1 MGNSPGTPETQP
13 RVQPPVLD
21 ETAAAAV
28 SRPESRRGGLRG
40 MAVRRLIITLLCLAG
55 LAVVLDFGVA
65 AYSEYR
71 VSRLL
76 RDGSNLS
83 ADPEVTIHGF
93 PFTAQALDDEYKNV
107 DIRARAMRP
116 DIPGEIMVEANLKG
130 VHLSLRN
137 LVDGQVRGVPVDNV
151 EARMRIEPVELGRLF
166 KIPNLQVFGP
176 PADKSDGTG
185 GSGGSG
191 MTTAGAI
198 ILNGTIPLSD
208 SDIPAVPG
216 TKGETVSVL
225 ADLRLVDDQVR
236 ITATDIYR
244 GPGAATQT
252 SDASPVTVIPESDK
266 ARVLALFTR
275 TIDTRD
281 LPFGVHPQK
290 VEASGGQIVVEGK
303 GSDVTVDLD
312 RLQQP

>member
-1 MGNSPGTPETQP
+1 MAFR
-13 RVQPPVLD
+13 RV
-21 ETAAAAV
+21 
-28 SRPESRRGGLRG
+28 
-40 MAVRRLIITLLCLAG
+40 IIGLLCLAG
-55 LAVVLDFGVA
+55 LAVVLDFGAA

-71 VSRLL
+71 VSRML

-83 ADPEVTIHGF
+83 ADPEVTFHGF
-93 PFTAQALDDEYKNV
+93 PFVAQALNDEYKNV

-116 DIPGEIMVEANLKG
+116 DIPGEIMVETNLRG
-130 VHLSLRN
+130 VHMSLRD
-137 LVDGQVRGVPVDNV
+137 LIDGKVQSVPVDQV

-166 KIPNLQVFGP
+166 KIPDLQVFGP

-198 ILNGTIPLSD
+198 ILTGTIPLPD
-208 SDIPAVPG
+208 ADAPVVPG
-216 TKGETVSVL
+216 TRSSGETVSVL

-244 GPGAATQT
+244 GVGAANQG
-252 SDASPVTVIPESDK
+252 DVASSPPPVTPESDK
-266 ARVLALFTR
+266 PRVLALFTR

-281 LPFGVHPQK
+281 LPFGIRPTK
-290 VEASGGQIVVEGK
+290 VEASGGQIVVEGR
-303 GSDVTVDLD
+303 GRNVTIDLD